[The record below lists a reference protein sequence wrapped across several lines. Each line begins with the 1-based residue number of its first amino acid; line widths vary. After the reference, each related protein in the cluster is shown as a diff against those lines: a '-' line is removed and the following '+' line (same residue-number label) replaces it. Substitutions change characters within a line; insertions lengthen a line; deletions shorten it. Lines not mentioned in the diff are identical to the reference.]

1 MVIAV
6 SIVLPCPTGLPQHGA
21 RRLCVCL
28 RAALQG
34 QAPVRMATALPQRAF
49 DLVQVR
55 RRLEAVTAPVCC
67 WARRAST

>member
-1 MVIAV
+1 MIAV
-6 SIVLPCPTGLPQHGA
+6 SIVLPCPTGVLQHGA

-34 QAPVRMATALPQRAF
+34 QAPVRMATALQQRAF
-49 DLVQVR
+49 DLVQVPLR
-55 RRLEAVTAPVCC
+55 WEAVTAPVCC